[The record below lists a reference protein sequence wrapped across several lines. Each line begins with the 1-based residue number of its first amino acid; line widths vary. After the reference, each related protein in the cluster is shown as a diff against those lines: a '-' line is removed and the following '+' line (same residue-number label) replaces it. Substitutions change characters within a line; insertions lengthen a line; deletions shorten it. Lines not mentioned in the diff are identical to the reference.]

1 MKNTI
6 IVIINQV
13 GMWCCKRQAGKWED
27 QYVVKVE
34 ATVAAHIR
42 KKRWEVDKLMEL
54 PADVL
59 PSVDGTVLDPLPTQV
74 KINTNEQI
82 KKINK
87 SNDVSLMSINL
98 IELVQCHLF
107 LKVLCKDWTFWT

>member
-6 IVIINQV
+6 IVIINQL
-13 GMWCCKRQAGKWED
+13 GMWCCKRQADKWED

-34 ATVAAHIR
+34 ATVAAQIR
-42 KKRWEVDKLMEL
+42 KKSWEIDNLMEL

-74 KINTNEQI
+74 KINTN
-82 KKINK
+82 
-87 SNDVSLMSINL
+87 
-98 IELVQCHLF
+98 
-107 LKVLCKDWTFWT
+107 

>member
-1 MKNTI
+1 
-6 IVIINQV
+6 
-13 GMWCCKRQAGKWED
+13 
-27 QYVVKVE
+27 
-34 ATVAAHIR
+34 
-42 KKRWEVDKLMEL
+42 MEL

-59 PSVDGTVLDPLPTQV
+59 PSVDGTVLDPLPRQV
-74 KINTNEQI
+74 NINTNEQI

-107 LKVLCKDWTFWT
+107 LKVLCKD